1 MKRLI
6 CTIIGVFLVF
16 FTSFVAAFTYEYQG
30 QTLEYTLITG
40 EKCQVAPGNSIKGGN
55 QISGDL
61 HIPSHVVYNDREITV
76 VSIGEYAFSKNSNLI
91 SVEIPN
97 SIISIQESAFDRC
110 SSLTTIRMSDE
121 IQTLGAWCF
130 SFCSQLDRISLPETL
145 KYMGDYCFWGC
156 SNLKSITIPSLI
168 SEINDNCFGQCSAL
182 KNIHLPE
189 NLKRIGNESFYRCYS
204 LSDVEL
210 PSNLIRIGNG
220 GFKSC
225 SHLKKIIIPE
235 SMETLGSECFAYS
248 GLESVDLPSSLHS
261 AGSQCFYECENLR
274 HASVN
279 APIGSSCFYGC
290 DLESLYLNSFPN
302 YTESAYQS
310 ITTDTLIIGPRISR
324 LILGVYVLP
333 KGAASSRYEKLL
345 LSCPKKIIIEDSDN
359 ELQIGW
365 IKDSRGSDFQSEY
378 YRNSPSNFYW
388 GSPSWGS
395 ELTDL
400 YVGRSLVG
408 CEMETSSI
416 VSLTLGSQ
424 LNTFS
429 LGTELYD
436 LSALDKLNYLNSLNL
451 TPPII
456 GSVSTEQ
463 YQNLKIKV
471 PTESLPTY
479 MDNPIWKN
487 FKNLGAE
494 IPSSID
500 LISADYNTDTSTV
513 IYDLKGANI
522 SGQISSLAPGIYIV
536 RQDNTVKK
544 IVVK

>member
-40 EKCQVAPGNSIKGGN
+40 KTCQVAPGNYIKGGN

-61 HIPSHVVYNDREITV
+61 HIPSHVVYNDIEIPV

-97 SIISIQESAFDRC
+97 SITSIKESAFDRC
-110 SSLTTIRMSDE
+110 SSLATIRMSDE
-121 IQTLGAWCF
+121 IQNLGAWCF
-130 SFCSQLDRISLPETL
+130 SFCSQLDSISLPETL
-145 KYMGDYCFWGC
+145 EYMGDYCFWGC
-156 SNLKSITIPSLI
+156 SNLKSITIPSLV
-168 SEINDNCFGQCSAL
+168 SEINDNCFGQCTAL

-189 NLKRIGNESFYRCYS
+189 NIKRIGNESFYRCYS
-204 LSDVEL
+204 LSDIEL
-210 PSNLIRIGNG
+210 PSNVISIGKG

-225 SHLKKIIIPE
+225 SNLKKIIIPE
-235 SMETLGSECFAYS
+235 SIESIGNECFAYS
-248 GLESVDLPSSLHS
+248 GLESIDLPSSLHS
-261 AGSQCFYECENLR
+261 VGSQCFYKCENLR
-274 HASVN
+274 NASVN
-279 APIGSSCFYGC
+279 APIGTSCFFGC
-290 DLESLYLNSFPN
+290 DLESLYLNSFPD
-302 YTESAYQS
+302 YSEDAYQS
-310 ITTDTLIIGPRISR
+310 ITTDTLIIGSGISR
-324 LILGVYVLP
+324 LILGIYVLP
-333 KGAASSRYEKLL
+333 KGAANSRYENLL

-378 YRNSPSNFYW
+378 DRNSPNFYW
-388 GSPSWGS
+388 GPPSWGS

-408 CEMETSSI
+408 CEMKTSSI
-416 VSLTLGSQ
+416 VSLTLGPK

-429 LGTELYD
+429 LGTKLYD

-451 TPPII
+451 IPPKI
-456 GSVSTEQ
+456 GIVSTEQ

-471 PTESLPTY
+471 PTESLSKYIDDPV
-479 MDNPIWKN
+479 WKN
-487 FKNLGAE
+487 FKSLVEE
-494 IPSSID
+494 IPTSID
-500 LISADYNTDTSTV
+500 LISSDYNTDTSTV

-522 SGQISSLAPGIYIV
+522 AGQISSLAPGIYIV
-536 RQDNTVKK
+536 RQGNTMKK
-544 IVVK
+544 IIVK